1 MRVRVPVLGVVGHR
15 KSGKTAVIE
24 GIVRELTKR
33 GYRVATAK
41 HTGQKD
47 FSMDAK
53 GKDTWRHS
61 MAGANPV
68 VCVSDVEIAILIK
81 NGEADFTL
89 DKLFE
94 FLPEVDVLVLEGFSK
109 LVLDDETIGKILCV
123 RDREEYEDLRQKVRG
138 EIVASCSTQPLGS
151 PILTIKEDSRILIE
165 RTLKYIEGKILEL
178 KSGLKTT
185 VIVNS
190 TDISLNP
197 FVSEI
202 IRKSVLGMASS
213 LKGVSIS
220 GNEEVFIK
228 ILRHRW

>member
-109 LVLDDETIGKILCV
+109 LVLDDETIDKILCV
-123 RDREEYEDLRQKVRG
+123 RNREEYEDLRQKVRG

>member
-1 MRVRVPVLGVVGHR
+1 MRAKIPVLGVVGHR

-24 GIVRELTKR
+24 RVVRELTKR

-41 HTGQKD
+41 HTGQKG

-68 VCVSDVEIAILIK
+68 VCVSDVETAVLIK
-81 NGEADFTL
+81 NGGADFAL

-94 FLPEVDVLVLEGFSK
+94 FLPEVDVLMLEGFSK

-123 RDREEYEDLRQKVRG
+123 RNREEYEDLGQKARG

-151 PILTIKEDSRILIE
+151 PILTIKEDSILTE
-165 RTLKYIEGKILEL
+165 RTLEYVEGKILEF
-178 KSGLKTT
+178 KSGLKTM
-185 VIVNS
+185 VIVND

-220 GNEEVFIK
+220 GNEEVLIK
-228 ILRHRW
+228 ILS

>member
-1 MRVRVPVLGVVGHR
+1 MHVKVPVLGVIGHR

-24 GIVRELTKR
+24 SVVRELTKR

-41 HTGQKD
+41 HTGQKS

-61 MAGANPV
+61 MVGANPV
-68 VCVSDVEIAILIK
+68 VCVSDIETAVLIK
-81 NGEADFTL
+81 NGETDFAL

-94 FLPEVDVLVLEGFSK
+94 FMPEVDVLMLEGFSK

-123 RDREEYEDLRQKVRG
+123 RNREEYEDLRQKVRG

-151 PILTIKEDSRILIE
+151 PILTIKEDSILIE

-178 KSGLKTT
+178 KSGLRTT
-185 VIVNS
+185 VIVNGA
-190 TDISLNP
+190 DISLNP

-213 LKGVSIS
+213 LKGASIS

-228 ILRHRW
+228 ILS

>member
-1 MRVRVPVLGVVGHR
+1 LRVKIPVLGVVGHR

-24 GIVRELTKR
+24 DIVRELTKR
-33 GYRVATAK
+33 GYRVATSK
-41 HTGQKD
+41 HTGQKG

-68 VCVSDVEIAILIK
+68 VCVSDAEIAVLIK
-81 NGEADFTL
+81 NGEADFAL
-89 DKLFE
+89 DKLFK
-94 FLPEVDVLVLEGFSK
+94 FMPEVDVLVLEGFSR
-109 LVLDDETIGKILCV
+109 LVLDDKAIGKILCV
-123 RDREEYEDLRQKVRG
+123 RNREEYEDLRQRARE
-138 EIVASCSTQPLGS
+138 EIVVSCSTQPLGS

-185 VIVNS
+185 VIVNN

-220 GNEEVFIK
+220 GNEEVLIK
-228 ILRHRW
+228 ILS

>member
-1 MRVRVPVLGVVGHR
+1 MRVKIPVLGVVGHR

-33 GYRVATAK
+33 GYRVATSK
-41 HTGQKD
+41 HTGQKG

-68 VCVSDVEIAILIK
+68 VCVSDAEIAVLIK
-81 NGEADFTL
+81 NGEADFAL
-89 DKLFE
+89 DKLFK
-94 FLPEVDVLVLEGFSK
+94 FMPEVDVLVLEGFSR
-109 LVLDDETIGKILCV
+109 LVLDDKAIGKILCV
-123 RDREEYEDLRQKVRG
+123 RNREEYEDLRQRARE
-138 EIVASCSTQPLGS
+138 EIVVSCSTQPLGS

-185 VIVNS
+185 VIVNN

-220 GNEEVFIK
+220 GNEEVLIK
-228 ILRHRW
+228 ILS

>member
-1 MRVRVPVLGVVGHR
+1 
-15 KSGKTAVIE
+15 
-24 GIVRELTKR
+24 
-33 GYRVATAK
+33 
-41 HTGQKD
+41 
-47 FSMDAK
+47 
-53 GKDTWRHS
+53 

-68 VCVSDVEIAILIK
+68 VCVSDAEIAVLIK
-81 NGEADFTL
+81 NGEADFAL
-89 DKLFE
+89 DKLFK
-94 FLPEVDVLVLEGFSK
+94 FMPEVDVLVLEGFSR
-109 LVLDDETIGKILCV
+109 LVLDDKAIGKILCV
-123 RDREEYEDLRQKVRG
+123 RNREEYEDLRQRARE
-138 EIVASCSTQPLGS
+138 EIVVSCSTQPLGS

-185 VIVNS
+185 VIVNN

-228 ILRHRW
+228 ILS

>member
-1 MRVRVPVLGVVGHR
+1 LRVKIPVLGVVGHR

-41 HTGQKD
+41 HTGQKG

-68 VCVSDVEIAILIK
+68 ICVSDVEIAILIK

-89 DKLFE
+89 DKLFK
-94 FLPEVDVLVLEGFSK
+94 FLPKIDVLVLEGFSK
-109 LVLDDETIGKILCV
+109 LVLDDETIDKILCV
-123 RDREEYEDLRQKVRG
+123 RNREEYEDLRQKARG
-138 EIVASCSTQPLGS
+138 EIIASCSTQSMGS
-151 PILTIKEDSRILIE
+151 PILMIKEESQILIG
-165 RTLKYIEGKILEL
+165 RTLEYVEGKILGL

-185 VIVNS
+185 VIVND
-190 TDISLNP
+190 TDVSLNP

-213 LKGVSIS
+213 LKGVFIS
-220 GNEEVFIK
+220 GNEEVLIK
-228 ILRHRW
+228 IVS

>member
-81 NGEADFTL
+81 NGEADFAL